1 MDHPML
7 LLGFV
12 CGLVAFMLY
21 AFVRSSFR
29 VEEGH
34 VGLVTSLG
42 AVLRDPSKGKL
53 LIYRPGLHFKWPW
66 QAVHHVT
73 LMEQIIDLSGADGAR
88 TAMAEDGTVLR
99 FESIL
104 RYLPLERTL
113 YDYVFDLRSPKE
125 HITSLFT
132 CLLRNEIANFHPAP
146 DSEPAPGG
154 SYSLIRRE
162 RRKLNAEIMSFCK
175 REIGENYGVD
185 FRAVDLVDIL
195 PPDELD
201 DALNA
206 AINAQS
212 EAETAYAH
220 AEADAQRRIIA
231 ARHGVEI
238 AETKATAVERE
249 VLTLAGRL
257 EELDTAG
264 TLDLYV
270 SRRNAEVMSQSK
282 THYVRRDR

>member
-1 MDHPML
+1 ML
-7 LLGFV
+7 TIGFILGIVVFV
-12 CGLVAFMLY
+12 SYTLFRC
-21 AFVRSSFR
+21 SFR

-42 AVLRDPSKGKL
+42 AVLRDPADKRRLK
-53 LIYRPGLHFKWPW
+53 IFRPGLHLRWPW
-66 QAVHHVT
+66 QDVHHVA
-73 LMEQIIDLSGADGAR
+73 LMEQIIDLSGSDGAR

-104 RYLPLERTL
+104 RYLPLEETL
-113 YDYVFDLRSPKE
+113 YDFVFDLRSPRE

-132 CLLRNEIANFHPAP
+132 CLLRNEIAIFRPEEGAP
-146 DSEPAPGG
+146 SGPGG

-162 RRKLNAEIMSFCK
+162 RRKLNAEIMRFCQS
-175 REIGENYGVD
+175 EIGANYGVE
-185 FRAVDLVDIL
+185 FRAVDLIDIL

-201 DALNA
+201 EALNA
-206 AINAQS
+206 AIGAQS
-212 EAETAYAH
+212 EADAAYAH

-231 ARHGVEI
+231 AKRGVEI

-249 VLTLAGRL
+249 VLTLAARL
-257 EELDTAG
+257 EELDREG

-270 SRRNAEVMSQSK
+270 ARRNAEVLSQSK
-282 THYVRRDR
+282 THYIRRDAR